1 MFAVTIKVTSFGGPQ
16 GGILAPAQIRINSA
30 SGPGGSVTGETDYSG
45 EFHAKLA
52 AGDYNLMVEYGSAV
66 AAQQT
71 IHVSKSSTNLFQV
84 NVAPQGPN

>member
-1 MFAVTIKVTSFGGPQ
+1 M
-16 GGILAPAQIRINSA
+16 
-30 SGPGGSVTGETDYSG
+30 TGETDYSG